1 MSRLSHEVLEV
12 PHGRLG
18 LWTKG
23 TGPDLVVV
31 HGSGLASRDYA
42 GLMRALDDDF
52 TVHVYDRRGRGS
64 SSDVAIGYGV
74 DTEVSDLAAVMAAT
88 GATRVFG
95 HDYGGFVA
103 LQAARSHGWDAVATY
118 DAAVS
123 IDGSAPDWWVDD
135 FQDAVADGDHGRA
148 AALMVKGLDLVP
160 MVSRVPLSVGTRV
173 GRLFA
178 ASPFGKDWNSRAGAT
193 LAEVGEA
200 LSHDGPADE
209 YAAVAACTTLCVGGA
224 SAPWF
229 RRSAEA
235 IVPVLPAGREVVVLP
250 GAGHDAPQ
258 RASRRLVRQ
267 LVTALS

>member
-1 MSRLSHEVLEV
+1 MSRLSHEILDV
-12 PHGRLG
+12 PRGRLS

-23 TGPDLVVV
+23 TGPDVVVV
-31 HGSGLASRDYA
+31 HGSGGAARDYA

-52 TVHVYDRRGRGS
+52 TVHVYDRRGRGRS
-64 SSDVAIGYGV
+64 SGVEPGYGV
-74 DTEVSDLAAVMAAT
+74 EVEVSDLAAVMSAT

-103 LQAARSHGWDAVATY
+103 LQGARSHQWEAVATY

-135 FQDAVADGDHGRA
+135 FTVAVAERDHGRA
-148 AALMVKGLDLVP
+148 AALMVQGLDLVP
-160 MVSRVPLSVGTRV
+160 MVSRVPIAVGTRV
-173 GRLFA
+173 GRLFS
-178 ASPFGKDWNSRAGAT
+178 ASPFGKDWNDRAGAT

-200 LSHDGPADE
+200 LSHDGPADT
-209 YAAVAACTTLCVGGA
+209 YASIAARTTLCVGGA

-229 RRSAEA
+229 RQSADA
-235 IVPVLPAGREVVVLP
+235 IVSLLPDARVVSLV

-258 RASRRLVRQ
+258 RSSRRLARH
-267 LVTALS
+267 LVTALA